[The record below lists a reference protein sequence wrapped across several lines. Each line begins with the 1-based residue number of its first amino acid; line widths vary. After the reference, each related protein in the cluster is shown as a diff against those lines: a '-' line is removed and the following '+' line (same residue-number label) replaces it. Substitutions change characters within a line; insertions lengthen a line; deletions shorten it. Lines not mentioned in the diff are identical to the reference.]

1 MKIDQYIFPMMSMII
16 SDGKEHAEN
25 TGKKP
30 DLVGLSEN
38 PPQKHKKSIF
48 SKIAKEKEPKLKIS
62 TLTYV

>member
-1 MKIDQYIFPMMSMII
+1 MII

-48 SKIAKEKEPKLKIS
+48 SKIAKEICLILKIC
-62 TLTYV
+62 TTQYA